1 MASGVAAE
9 SVPVERT
16 PVLESAPPSMLWIL
30 RNRDQV
36 EIRPIR
42 PEDEQRMIK
51 FHQGL
56 SERSVYMRYFES
68 LSLAVRTAHTRLAHV
83 CFADP
88 EGHTV
93 LVAVSSAPPTGE
105 PKILAVARLSKLSDP
120 GKAELALLVLDEFQG
135 LGLGSGLLR
144 RLIQAARDRRITHI
158 EAKMLRDNAAIQRV
172 LKNFGFHFRLTDP
185 RIVRAVLRL

>member
-93 LVAVSSAPPTGE
+93 LVALGPAPPPGE

-120 GKAELALLVLDEFQG
+120 GKAELALLVLDKFQG

-144 RLIQAARDRRITHI
+144 RLIQAARDRKITQI
-158 EAKMLRDNAAIQRV
+158 EAKMLRDNAAIQRL